1 MSVNFH
7 KIKIYAKVTAISL
20 VILAA
25 LLFMVSNRQ
34 IVTVK
39 FLWWDIW
46 MVPTYAFIF
55 LVANG
60 GILIYLI
67 ARRIGK
73 VVRELRQMLREDRLA
88 KGAADSNNPQ
98 TLEDPDK

>member
-25 LLFMVSNRQ
+25 LLFMFSNRQ
-34 IVTVK
+34 IVTIK
-39 FLWWDIW
+39 FLWWEIW
-46 MVPTYAFIF
+46 KVPTYAFIF

-67 ARRIGK
+67 ARKIGK
-73 VVRELRQMLREDRLA
+73 VIRELRQMLREDRLA
-88 KGAADSNNPQ
+88 KGSVESENRQIKADV
-98 TLEDPDK
+98 DK